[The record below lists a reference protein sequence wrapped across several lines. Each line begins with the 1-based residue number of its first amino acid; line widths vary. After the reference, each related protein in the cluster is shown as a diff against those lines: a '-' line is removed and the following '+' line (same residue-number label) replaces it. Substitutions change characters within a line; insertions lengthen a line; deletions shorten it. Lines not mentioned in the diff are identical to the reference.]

1 MLSRRKERNKK
12 GAGDSAAIDNAA
24 AQAAEP
30 SPDGI
35 VNPRARLGEMLVQEG
50 VVTQGQLDEALTLQQ
65 EQGGFL
71 GNTLVSLRYLDQS
84 TLMSFLVKQ
93 AKIPHISLLDYG
105 VNEDLFEIVPKD
117 LCLKHLCIPIDRL
130 GKILTVAMV
139 NPFDADALESVR
151 ATCPDLK
158 IKPILCDY
166 NHFDQ
171 VARKHLEGPASAVKE
186 DEDVSAQSFGLR
198 PSSKPKRAKEAAP
211 KKQRAAVKNRASSE
225 GAGVDPDVLAIQI
238 DAALTAGINDALTPL
253 KNTVESMQRAME
265 SLGQPAAGVSNV
277 ESFPKTPEKAK
288 PPKQNDADAL
298 ATASGVVLQ
307 GDDAVR
313 GALLESPPCS
323 TYSFE
328 DFFAG
333 QANAVTESLVQ
344 QLPASPDAGLA
355 PMFLGGGV
363 GLGKTHLLHAI
374 GNAYAKANS
383 DTRVRRMTAGMFIR
397 ACEKDAPGGAASF
410 LDTFSRADVLLLDDV
425 HLFADRQDVQA
436 AFVEVFDALC
446 GAGRPIVVTGLDR
459 GDGSRTLNAQLQS
472 RLSGSIVATIKPPEF
487 KTRIEILRHLSGA
500 SDIEVP
506 EEILVL
512 IAERIKDDVRRLKGA
527 FEKVSAYVRVI
538 GDGVSVDDARD
549 MIVQFD
555 TDAVA

>member
-1 MLSRRKERNKK
+1 MLSRRKDRKKK
-12 GAGDSAAIDNAA
+12 GTGDSVSGDGAARPT
-24 AQAAEP
+24 EP
-30 SPDGI
+30 ILDGS

-65 EQGGFL
+65 EKGGFL

-105 VNEDLFEIVPKD
+105 VDEELFKIVPKE
-117 LCLKHLCIPIDRL
+117 LCLKHLCMPIDQL

-139 NPFDADALESVR
+139 NPFDADALECVR
-151 ATCPDLK
+151 TTCPDLK

-171 VARKHLEGPASAVKE
+171 VARKHLGGTETSGEAA
-186 DEDVSAQSFGLR
+186 EDVSAQSFGLR
-198 PSSKPKRAKEAAP
+198 PTSTPKREEEAEP
-211 KKQRAAVKNRASSE
+211 KKKRAAAKKPAASE
-225 GAGVDPDVLAIQI
+225 GVGVDADVLAIQI
-238 DAALTAGINDALTPL
+238 NAAVAAGLNDALAPL
-253 KNTVESMQRAME
+253 KNTVESMQQAME
-265 SLGQPAAGVSNV
+265 SLGDPVAGVSNV
-277 ESFPKTPEKAK
+277 ETFPKTSGKAK
-288 PPKQNDADAL
+288 RPKQEDTNEL
-298 ATASGVVLQ
+298 ASASGVVLQ
-307 GDDAVR
+307 GGDAVR
-313 GALLESPPCS
+313 GALLESPQCS
-323 TYSFE
+323 AFSFD

-333 QANAVTESLVQ
+333 EANAVTESLVRK
-344 QLPASPDAGLA
+344 LALPDAGLA

-374 GNAYAKANS
+374 GNAYVETNPDIS
-383 DTRVRRMTAGMFIR
+383 VRCMTAGMFIR
-397 ACEKDAPGGAASF
+397 ACEMDAPGGAALF
-410 LDTFSRADVLLLDDV
+410 LDTFSGADVLLLDDV
-425 HLFADRQDVQA
+425 HLFADRHDVQA

-446 GAGRPIVVTGLDR
+446 GAGRPVVVTGLDR
-459 GDGSRTLNAQLQS
+459 GDGSRTLDAQLQS

-487 KTRIEILRHLSGA
+487 RTRIEILRHLSGNGE
-500 SDIEVP
+500 IEVP

-549 MIVQFD
+549 MIVQLD
-555 TDAVA
+555 ADAVA